1 MLRPTLAATLV
12 ALLLFAPAATVVADS
27 EALDRAQTL
36 LERDDGRSAVAV
48 LEAAL
53 PGARAG
59 DRSAL
64 LDALRQAYEL
74 AARQAAD
81 AGLDRE
87 AEDYRDNLRIIN
99 RKVGPKTTPDAS
111 VTAPAPVI
119 PTPADPTPVEIPRAV
134 PIPPEPA
141 PPEPVTI
148 EPIPEPKAPE
158 AETRAPGRADAPT
171 IADADAAFLA
181 KRYADAEQHY
191 AALAKANRLPEQRR
205 DAWAYCR
212 WYAVVR
218 RINARPDDPAE
229 WAAIHEEIASIR
241 QLSPKNWFGE
251 YLRNLAADLA
261 PPGRKP
267 RPGQMTVRGAAP
279 EEPVR
284 SRSQPVISPRS
295 SKVKEA
301 TAPPAASNN
310 VGQPGTPEAGWLV
323 WETTNFRI
331 FHRDEALA
339 ERAARAAESTRETQS
354 HRWIGPAAQAP
365 WTPRCDIYLY
375 PTPALYSQRT
385 GQPEDSP
392 GYSRMGLNGG
402 RVVQRFVHLRGDHP
416 NLLTAILPHE
426 VTHVILADLFPD
438 KPIPKWADEGM
449 AVLSEPT
456 AEQDRRIADLAGPLT
471 SRRLFKLAD
480 LMTMDYPDGQYWDL
494 FYAQS
499 VSLTRFLVER
509 GTPAQFILFLQGAER
524 GTVEDELRRVYQFKS
539 INDLQGQ
546 WLAHAKSSAPAATAR
561 NESSSER
568 K

>member
-1 MLRPTLAATLV
+1 MLRPNLAATLA

-36 LERDDGRSAVAV
+36 LERDDGRAAVAV

-53 PGARAG
+53 PGTRAG
-59 DRSAL
+59 DRAAL
-64 LDALRQAYEL
+64 LDALRLAYER
-74 AARQAAD
+74 AAHQAED

-87 AEDYRDNLRIIN
+87 AEAYRDNLRIIN
-99 RKVGPKTTPDAS
+99 RKVVPKPSPVAPVVPPARATPD
-111 VTAPAPVI
+111 PG
-119 PTPADPTPVEIPRAV
+119 DPTLVEIPHQAV
-134 PIPPEPA
+134 PILPEQA
-141 PPEPVTI
+141 PPEPVII
-148 EPIPEPKAPE
+148 EPVADPKAPE
-158 AETRAPGRADAPT
+158 TRAPVQAGVPT
-171 IADADAAFLA
+171 VADADAAFLA
-181 KRYADAEQHY
+181 KRYDDAGQRY
-191 AALAKANRLPEQRR
+191 AALARANRLPAQRQ

-212 WYAVVR
+212 WHAVVR
-218 RINARPDDPAE
+218 RINARPDDPTE
-229 WAAIHEEIASIR
+229 WAEIHDEIASIR

-251 YLRNLAADLA
+251 YLRNLAADLS

-267 RPGQMTVRGAAP
+267 RSGQMTVRGAAP
-279 EEPVR
+279 EESAR
-284 SRSQPVISPRS
+284 SRSKPMTAPRS
-295 SKVKEA
+295 STARGA
-301 TAPPAASNN
+301 TAPGS

-323 WETTNFRI
+323 WETTNYRI

-339 ERAARAAESTRETQS
+339 KRAARVAESTRETQS
-354 HRWIGPAAQAP
+354 HRWIGPAAQPP

-392 GYSRMGLNGG
+392 GYSRMGLSGG

-416 NLLTAILPHE
+416 NLLTAVLPHE
-426 VTHVILADLFPD
+426 VTHVILADLFPN

-456 AEQDRRIADLAGPLT
+456 IEQDRRIAELAGPLT
-471 SRRLFKLAD
+471 TRRLFKLTD

-524 GTVEDELRRVYQFKS
+524 GTLEDELRRVYQFKS
-539 INDLQGQ
+539 IEDLQNQ
-546 WLAHAKSSAPAATAR
+546 WLARAKSSVPAAAAR
-561 NESSSER
+561 NDASSER